1 MAVVVKVLT
10 EGNGFGCE
18 GTMFAWDSWERR
30 RAL

>member
-10 EGNGFGCE
+10 EGDGFGCE
-18 GTMFAWDSWERR
+18 GTMFAGKSWERR